1 MDKRPLLVSSRSI
14 IDAFDAGCSR
24 AGGHGDICAGPS
36 LAEFP
41 TKELPIDRSDWLADE
56 SPIFLFR
63 HAVGKPATR
72 SMPLRFKRW
81 RPKSLPSGD
90 GTLRQRHPRQPRD
103 ENNGSLGAIGSR

>member
-41 TKELPIDRSDWLADE
+41 TKVRTANSIDLIGWPISRRYS
-56 SPIFLFR
+56 F
-63 HAVGKPATR
+63 
-72 SMPLRFKRW
+72 
-81 RPKSLPSGD
+81 SG
-90 GTLRQRHPRQPRD
+90 TP
-103 ENNGSLGAIGSR
+103 